1 MSSVP
6 TIAPPETPQLDP
18 PARIFGLRD
27 APCFYPTAEEFMEP
41 LKFIESIRPEAEKA
55 GICKIIPPE
64 SWKPTFAL
72 DTETF
77 RFKTR
82 IQKLNSMEGQTMT
95 NLNYL
100 DQLAKF
106 HRQQGHPVQKIPQ
119 LDKRPI
125 DLFRLRKEV
134 AARGGYQK
142 VTSGKKWAE
151 IGRELDYTRKQCT
164 SLSNALK
171 TTYFKVILPYDIYLL
186 KQGKT
191 HEHTQQQDIKRELSA
206 DLHPNR
212 AAESQHDA
220 TSASPST
227 STSTSTSIS
236 TSTSSLLPETRKSKR
251 IKKDPVSYHIPK
263 TDWYCSKCLVAGDDY
278 GFEEGQEHSLN
289 SFQQRCNTFKKTW
302 FEKAGYAD
310 GQVPEDVVEREFW
323 RLVENAH
330 ENVEVEYGT
339 DLHST
344 LHGSGF
350 PTLERHPIDKYSTHP
365 ANLNNIPFL
374 PESLF
379 CHIKTDILGMM
390 VPWLHVGMC
399 FSTFCWHNEDHYA
412 YSIDYMHWGETRTW
426 YGVPASDALKFEDT
440 MRKAVPELFEQQP
453 DLLFHLK
460 AVNFAPPDWCY
471 HGLECVQRYKDYR
484 KQPVFSHD
492 ELIMTTALND
502 TSIATAH
509 WLQEDMKSLLDR
521 ELSDR
526 KNVLNQ
532 VPGIRTVIEEVDRPE
547 EEVHPSERFLR
558 LRYSDEQ
565 LKEITQRVIENAGIP
580 DIWTDKYRKIMM
592 ETRTPSL
599 KLLRSLLAEADRIP
613 FPIKEAGRLRKF
625 VNVANEWVEA
635 ATKVLVRKHHQG
647 RRLVDRAQGS
657 NGKRLEELQE
667 MLRQVERLRFDCPEI
682 RQLEES
688 IEIMLDFQMDA
699 RRALKKPEHDVA
711 ECRELYEYG
720 LSMNIVMDEI
730 DQLEVIV
737 TDLTWAERVSSKG
750 VLQED
755 FLLICNFV
763 DDAEKNG
770 VSSSNPL
777 LMEMIKKREAGLLWE
792 EKAQEVLS
800 KNPIDLD
807 ELRAVIEDGRSFPV
821 PRNVLSKAEQLHSK
835 ALELKKTADQLAKR
849 SREPKYGNR
858 PSVLDL
864 KRLLKTADS
873 MPIDI
878 EHKEMLEQES
888 KKFDDWLTACQQL
901 LLSPTSKKQAGME
914 LEGAL
919 DDLKQ
924 NVEACTAEEKAPL
937 PVVSSNGVHRVN
949 TVPAPGNKPTE
960 TVNEDNGSSPDSNT
974 ITKHASNDQEP
985 ATADSGTESLSSGA
999 KKDKAV
1005 DVTEMTTPPIA
1016 DTPMEESLKMDIS
1029 DDVERDE
1036 QIYCLCRSS
1045 ESGMMVECDE
1055 CHEWYHGP
1063 CVRVTKREATT
1074 KSNYICPVCNLSLV
1088 IKRDKPRPTLEE
1100 LVKMSEL
1107 AQSLLFFTPEV
1118 PLLESIVHTVMEFQK
1133 KVDQFL
1139 KHDIITE
1146 KDVLQVKAFLRK
1158 IEGLDIELAGER
1170 EVLRAHVLRLC
1181 PSSMPVPGVMLSTYP
1196 SAPPLST
1203 IVSTCLC
1210 TQRSAA
1216 TPQTE
1221 LVSPQMELTPSPL
1234 EQPTPPLGPP
1244 ISPLEPA
1251 APSMEPQDMGEVM
1264 IQCGICSDWLHIHCA
1279 GLDVEQVQKLS
1290 KFVCP
1295 VCCLVKKKP
1304 YTYGQAANP
1313 AEAQARA
1320 SERMQANKDTTKQRR
1335 QKLSKDSI
1343 DLTGLVTGT
1352 EEKKKRPYKKR
1363 EHSETGDKPKKRR
1376 KSSGGQSTVSTG
1388 STDSNATTPQV
1399 MTTLPSFSEGFLLH
1413 DRAPIK
1419 SPVESHHL
1427 NRPSHALPYSPPPPP
1442 SGHPI
1447 HAQPHYHG
1455 PSNPPAQQQRYT
1467 SHPNGALIININI
1480 NINIHIHTSTTATAT
1495 ITITITITITAR
1507 EV

>member
-1 MSSVP
+1 
-6 TIAPPETPQLDP
+6 
-18 PARIFGLRD
+18 
-27 APCFYPTAEEFMEP
+27 
-41 LKFIESIRPEAEKA
+41 
-55 GICKIIPPE
+55 
-64 SWKPTFAL
+64 
-72 DTETF
+72 
-77 RFKTR
+77 
-82 IQKLNSMEGQTMT
+82 
-95 NLNYL
+95 
-100 DQLAKF
+100 
-106 HRQQGHPVQKIPQ
+106 
-119 LDKRPI
+119 
-125 DLFRLRKEV
+125 
-134 AARGGYQK
+134 
-142 VTSGKKWAE
+142 
-151 IGRELDYTRKQCT
+151 
-164 SLSNALK
+164 
-171 TTYFKVILPYDIYLL
+171 
-186 KQGKT
+186 
-191 HEHTQQQDIKRELSA
+191 
-206 DLHPNR
+206 
-212 AAESQHDA
+212 
-220 TSASPST
+220 
-227 STSTSTSIS
+227 
-236 TSTSSLLPETRKSKR
+236 
-251 IKKDPVSYHIPK
+251 
-263 TDWYCSKCLVAGDDY
+263 
-278 GFEEGQEHSLN
+278 
-289 SFQQRCNTFKKTW
+289 
-302 FEKAGYAD
+302 
-310 GQVPEDVVEREFW
+310 
-323 RLVENAH
+323 
-330 ENVEVEYGT
+330 
-339 DLHST
+339 
-344 LHGSGF
+344 
-350 PTLERHPIDKYSTHP
+350 
-365 ANLNNIPFL
+365 
-374 PESLF
+374 
-379 CHIKTDILGMM
+379 
-390 VPWLHVGMC
+390 
-399 FSTFCWHNEDHYA
+399 
-412 YSIDYMHWGETRTW
+412 
-426 YGVPASDALKFEDT
+426 
-440 MRKAVPELFEQQP
+440 
-453 DLLFHLK
+453 
-460 AVNFAPPDWCY
+460 
-471 HGLECVQRYKDYR
+471 
-484 KQPVFSHD
+484 
-492 ELIMTTALND
+492 
-502 TSIATAH
+502 
-509 WLQEDMKSLLDR
+509 
-521 ELSDR
+521 
-526 KNVLNQ
+526 
-532 VPGIRTVIEEVDRPE
+532 
-547 EEVHPSERFLR
+547 
-558 LRYSDEQ
+558 
-565 LKEITQRVIENAGIP
+565 
-580 DIWTDKYRKIMM
+580 M

-647 RRLVDRAQGS
+647 RRVVDRAQGS
-657 NGKRLEELQE
+657 NGKRLEDLQE

-699 RRALKKPEHDVA
+699 RRALKRPEHDVA

-792 EKAQEVLS
+792 EKAQEVLN

-924 NVEACTAEEKAPL
+924 NVEACTAEEKTPL

-949 TVPAPGNKPTE
+949 TVSAPGNKLTE
-960 TVNEDNGSSPDSNT
+960 TVNEDNGSSLDSNT
-974 ITKHASNDQEP
+974 ITKRASNDQAP
-985 ATADSGTESLSSGA
+985 ATADSGPESLSSGA
-999 KKDKAV
+999 EDKAV
-1005 DVTEMTTPPIA
+1005 DVAEMTMPPVA

-1036 QIYCLCRSS
+1036 QIYCLCRST

-1139 KHDIITE
+1139 KRDIITE

-1170 EVLRAHVLRLC
+1170 EVLRTHVLRLC
-1181 PSSMPVPGVMLSTYP
+1181 PSSMPVPGVVLSTYP
-1196 SAPPLST
+1196 SAPPLAT

-1244 ISPLEPA
+1244 ISPL
-1251 APSMEPQDMGEVM
+1251 EPQDMGEVM

-1313 AEAQARA
+1313 AEGECCVYLVTTSLIAPPPPYTTIYLCSRRNTLCAILAQARA

-1376 KSSGGQSTVSTG
+1376 KSSGGQSTMSTG
-1388 STDSNATTPQV
+1388 STDSNVTTPHA
-1399 MTTLPSFSEGFLLH
+1399 TTLPSFSEGFLLH
-1413 DRAPIK
+1413 DRTPIK

-1427 NRPSHALPYSPPPPP
+1427 NRPSHVLPYSPPL
-1442 SGHPI
+1442 GHPI
-1447 HAQPHYHG
+1447 HTQPHYHG
-1455 PSNPPAQQQRYT
+1455 PSNPPSQQQRYG
-1467 SHPNGALIININI
+1467 SHPNGVSY
-1480 NINIHIHTSTTATAT
+1480 HHY
-1495 ITITITITITAR
+1495 AR
-1507 EV
+1507 ERVQLPPLQTHAPPPHPLSHSPPQLSPISHSHSHTHHSHTHHSHTHHSHTHHSHQHHVHAHPHSRSHRPPPISLHHPHSPTSHDRADTHLYRVQQLSPVQHGHYSLPGPHQHQHSHSHQHHSHNHNHSQRGLNDYHPDQHARLNDLHNRHSHYSNNHSPPASDSNARAYASYNSRSPTNTAPVLPPLKNHPSTGPSNGLKGSATGKGEMPSGDRFKRHQEAGSGGETETDDEDESPTVSTKATSAP